1 MQEKIKEIVLGGGCF
16 WCVEAIFQN
25 LKGVIEVESGYA
37 GGEVLNP
44 TYTQVSKGNTNY
56 AEVIKIKYDENIIST
71 EKVLTVFFSTHDPT
85 TLNQQ
90 GADMGTQYR
99 SVVFYFDE
107 EQKVIA
113 EKMIN
118 EIENSTQDEVM
129 EKINK
134 KDFENI
140 HVTTEVSPVKSYYKA
155 EDYHQNYYNE
165 NKETNGYCKIVIN
178 PKLEKVQKKF
188 ADLLK

>member
-1 MQEKIKEIVLGGGCF
+1 V
-16 WCVEAIFQN
+16 FQN

-37 GGEVLNP
+37 GGEISNP
-44 TYTQVSKGNTNY
+44 TYSQVSNGNTNY

-71 EKVLTVFFSTHDPT
+71 EKILTVFFATHDPT
-85 TLNQQ
+85 TINQQ
-90 GADMGTQYR
+90 GVDMGTQYR
-99 SVVFYFDE
+99 SAIFYFDE
-107 EQKVIA
+107 EQKMIA

-140 HVTTEVSPVKSYYKA
+140 HVTTEVSLIKNYYKA

-165 NKETNGYCKIVIN
+165 NKEINGYCKIVIN

-188 ADLLK
+188 AELLK

>member
-1 MQEKIKEIVLGGGCF
+1 MQENIKEIVLGGGCF
-16 WCVEAIFQN
+16 WCVEAVFQN

-37 GGEVLNP
+37 GGEISNP
-44 TYTQVSKGNTNY
+44 TYSQVSNGNTNY

-71 EKVLTVFFSTHDPT
+71 EKILTVFFATHDPT
-85 TLNQQ
+85 TINQQ
-90 GADMGTQYR
+90 GVDMGTQYR
-99 SVVFYFDE
+99 SAIFYFDE
-107 EQKVIA
+107 EQKMIA

-140 HVTTEVSPVKSYYKA
+140 HVTTEVSLIKNYYKA

-165 NKETNGYCKIVIN
+165 NKEINGYCKIVIN

-188 ADLLK
+188 AELLK

>member
-1 MQEKIKEIVLGGGCF
+1 
-16 WCVEAIFQN
+16 
-25 LKGVIEVESGYA
+25 
-37 GGEVLNP
+37 
-44 TYTQVSKGNTNY
+44 
-56 AEVIKIKYDENIIST
+56 
-71 EKVLTVFFSTHDPT
+71 
-85 TLNQQ
+85 
-90 GADMGTQYR
+90 MGTQYR
-99 SVVFYFDE
+99 SAIFYFDE
-107 EQKVIA
+107 EQKMIA

-118 EIENSTQDEVM
+118 EIENSAQDEVM

-140 HVTTEVSPVKSYYKA
+140 HVTTEVSPIKNYYKA

-188 ADLLK
+188 AELLK

>member
-1 MQEKIKEIVLGGGCF
+1 
-16 WCVEAIFQN
+16 
-25 LKGVIEVESGYA
+25 
-37 GGEVLNP
+37 
-44 TYTQVSKGNTNY
+44 
-56 AEVIKIKYDENIIST
+56 VIKIKYDENIIST